1 MPKHARPSPSE
12 RVGAGRAVPMPDFK
26 YQQYPS
32 KSGGVSSDKRET
44 KTEKVGAL
52 QNFFPPP

>member
-1 MPKHARPSPSE
+1 MPKQVRAAPNE
-12 RVGAGRAVPMPDFK
+12 RVGPGKAVPMPDFR

-44 KTEKVGAL
+44 KPEKVAAL